1 MSKRENSDDKSDR
14 MSSVSQ
20 CSNFSIKLQQ
30 YIAKQDGQMAAM
42 RKAMVAAGLDPD
54 MVIANDGGMEVDE
67 VDVSTKKRLPSGSP
81 EGKNWDASGSTDSSV
96 EEGEENENDD
106 DGLSDSQRSK
116 EYWKLQK
123 RGGKKSRMPTKRE
136 QKRLRRLEK
145 AKADKT
151 ESDKLKTKVQAQT
164 RAQAVDDK
172 VHDAQA
178 QAKVQSQIPVAGAA
192 DAAAATASAVGHAE
206 VSQVESEKSKSKL
219 PPETVS
225 QVTIPVTAPNTAPNA
240 PNATLMPVV
249 SDTQSVLYSQVLS
262 TPNLSSPPKLANQN
276 DSSIAPTIPPVF
288 KTPGPDGPYRDEITV
303 EIHGI
308 NGREFK
314 GTITPAEARKTIFQ
328 DVLGFSQDD
337 LASVTIG
344 FNRGRTVT
352 FKLKQQFDIDDL
364 FEWEHFEFERSIGQD
379 VSLISCKIRGVRDPS
394 KRADQPT
401 KHPRSAQFSNQPHID
416 DGTRLVRVI
425 GCDYRLLES
434 EILDWLSLFGEV
446 LSEIREE
453 KFEDVDDPNL
463 TDLPPVGNGTYLVKM
478 KLKKDLPNWVPMYG
492 RKICLDYRGIK
503 KQCSACFGPHT
514 KKFCKYERMSLD
526 EYARRFRIQNP
537 DVPEQY
543 YGRLAKI
550 ENIAQQVQ
558 IEPKSTGTSVDN
570 IVPSSTTTLKNTAPP
585 TASELTVS
593 RAPLKLSLRRDSN
606 SGAGWIQAKPNAEP
620 GLLSATTTKNVT
632 ETALN
637 FLSGIRASFRPTTNV
652 TLPLQSSVQPNVV
665 VTPVNPTVRIQSSR
679 AGRGRGLNSKPNE

>member
-1 MSKRENSDDKSDR
+1 MSRESDR
-14 MSSVSQ
+14 MSSVSN
-20 CSNFSIKLQQ
+20 SSKFSVKSQQ
-30 YIAKQDGQMAAM
+30 VIAAQDEKIALM
-42 RKAMVAAGLDPD
+42 KALLAKAGIDPDSVSSLSSELDPT
-54 MVIANDGGMEVDE
+54 MEVDS
-67 VDVSTKKRLPSGSP
+67 VLNSKKRLPSGSP
-81 EGKNWDASGSTDSSV
+81 RSSSESGSYNDV
-96 EEGEENENDD
+96 IAALGEESNKEDWLIRPLNNVKK
-106 DGLSDSQRSK
+106 LSKK
-116 EYWKLQK
+116 EA
-123 RGGKKSRMPTKRE
+123 KK
-136 QKRLRRLEK
+136 QKRLAR
-145 AKADKT
+145 AK
-151 ESDKLKTKVQAQT
+151 EN
-164 RAQAVDDK
+164 R
-172 VHDAQA
+172 
-178 QAKVQSQIPVAGAA
+178 
-192 DAAAATASAVGHAE
+192 AAASVVAAVATVGEQSSSKDVPANQASAVGHAK

-240 PNATLMPVV
+240 TLMPVV

-262 TPNLSSPPKLANQN
+262 TPNLSSPSKLANQN
-276 DSSIAPTIPPVF
+276 DSSIVPTIPPVF

-303 EIHGI
+303 EIYGI

-537 DVPEQY
+537 NVPEQY

-620 GLLSATTTKNVT
+620 GLLFATTTKNVTVT